1 MRVIIKYLVGSA
13 RAARSVLLYLFP
25 HPEMAYATGR
35 RRFLSLPAVQPG
47 GEVSPAALSHSL
59 ACLADEILALRN
71 ATFPVH
77 RRNAREAIRQVSAI
91 REFLAD
97 VAPASL
103 PASAAVALSELHIT
117 LQKLANLLRD
127 CARPGARLW
136 VLMHSEQVSNDFRAL
151 IKSVGTAL
159 DVVLPLSATDASPEV
174 KELVRLVAEQA
185 WKAEVGTVPADAL
198 TARNVESAIVHFE
211 NGIAPDPIDLEQ
223 IMEHLRIRSWIDCN
237 EEILFLEDLSS
248 SSAEDIDV
256 VEQKEA
262 ALLGGL
268 TALMVYC
275 RVTVFDA
282 GDDRKSGEANQQ
294 KAPPRTMNQVM
305 NLDDLRCPISYEMM
319 LDPVTIATGHTYGRA
334 SISKWF
340 KSGSLTCP
348 VTGEKLTDATFVPN
362 SSVRYLVEQLYRSNN
377 LPIPEPSS
385 RQRNSSKSA
394 VTTPDSTA
402 AAKATMMVAAFLV
415 SKLASSS
422 TRREQRKAASEIRKL
437 TKSNVFNR
445 ACMVNAGAVPWL
457 LHLLSSREA
466 STEDN
471 AVAALLNLSK
481 HPSGGRAIVDAG
493 GLGVVVDVIRVALKV
508 ESQQNA
514 AAILFYL
521 SSMEDCPAEI
531 GNMPDAIPTL
541 VELVRE
547 GSYRGKKNA
556 VVTLFGLLLCHSNR
570 IKILEAGAVPALIA
584 LLPIQERGDIASDAV
599 AVLAKISEEPDGAA
613 AIVSCADGIP
623 RLVEFFRT
631 TGSRS
636 GRENCVS
643 ALLSM
648 CVHGGAEVVSP
659 LSQMPALMPALYSL
673 VTEGSPRAGKKAR
686 LLIDRIHLLDEQ
698 GWPAMAP
705 SSVQDHGVVHAQ

>member
-1 MRVIIKYLVGSA
+1 MS
-13 RAARSVLLYLFP
+13 
-25 HPEMAYATGR
+25 YATGR

-47 GEVSPAALSHSL
+47 GEVSPAALAHSL
-59 ACLADEILALRN
+59 ASLADEILALRD

-77 RRNAREAIRQVSAI
+77 RRSAREAIRQVSAI

-103 PASAAVALSELHIT
+103 HRGGAAVALSELHIA
-117 LQKLANLLRD
+117 LQKLGNLLRD

-151 IKSVGTAL
+151 IKSVSTAL
-159 DVVLPLSATDASPEV
+159 DVLPLSATDASPEV
-174 KELVRLVAEQA
+174 KELVRLVAEQG
-185 WKAEVGTVPADAL
+185 WKAEVGTAPADSL
-198 TARNVESAIVHFE
+198 TARDVGSAIVHFE
-211 NGIAPDPIDLEQ
+211 NGIAPNPIDLER
-223 IMEHLRIRSWIDCN
+223 IMEQLRIRSWSDCN

-248 SSAEDIDV
+248 SSADV
-256 VEQKEA
+256 DVGEQKEA
-262 ALLGGL
+262 ALVSSL

-275 RVTVFDA
+275 RVTLFDA
-282 GDDRKSGEANQQ
+282 GDDGKSGGAKQQEATP
-294 KAPPRTMNQVM
+294 PPRAMNQVM
-305 NLDDLRCPISYEMM
+305 NLDDLRCPISYELM
-319 LDPVTIATGHTYGRA
+319 LDPVTIATGHTYDRA

-340 KSGSLTCP
+340 RSGSLTCP

-362 SSVRYLVEQLYRSNN
+362 SAVRYFVEQLYRSNS
-377 LPIPEPSS
+377 LPFPEPTS

-394 VTTPDSTA
+394 ATPPDSVA
-402 AAKATMMVAAFLV
+402 AAEATKMVAAFLV
-415 SKLASSS
+415 SKLASSA
-422 TRREQRKAASEIRKL
+422 RREQRKAASEIRKL

-466 STEDN
+466 STQDD

-521 SSMEDCPAEI
+521 SSVEDCPAEI

-547 GSYRGKKNA
+547 GTYRGKKNA

-570 IKILEAGAVPALIA
+570 AKMLEAGAVPALIA
-584 LLPIQERGDIASDAV
+584 LLPSQQRGDLASDAV
-599 AVLAKISEEPDGAA
+599 AVLAKISEQPDGAA
-613 AIVSCADGIP
+613 AIVGCAAGIP
-623 RLVEFFRT
+623 RLVEFFRS

-636 GRENCVS
+636 GRENCTS
-643 ALLSM
+643 ALLSL
-648 CVHGGAEVVSP
+648 CVHGGAEVVSS

-673 VTEGSPRAGKKAR
+673 ATEGSPRAGKKAR
-686 LLIDRIHLLDEQ
+686 SLIDRIQRLDEQ
-698 GWPAMAP
+698 GWPAMAA
-705 SSVQDHGVVHAQ
+705 SSVQIQ